1 MLDMRD
7 FEETPRDLLPKVGC
21 FIIEGSNAGGSQ
33 TLIPRLRITGL
44 FAVKSLSSDWF
55 TWFSL

>member
-1 MLDMRD
+1 MRD

-44 FAVKSLSSDWF
+44 FAVKSLSSGWF